1 MEDFALFFFF
11 QFTWS
16 FFFFFFPLSFHFHN
30 VCVVAETYCSISC
43 YLVSTEEIIIDEK
56 YSLFIC

>member
-11 QFTWS
+11 NLLGV
-16 FFFFFFPLSFHFHN
+16 FFFFFPLSFHFHN